1 MLSRPAAPDDAIR
14 RRRFHFDV
22 VGWWPGRCGG
32 VCQRLKIAA
41 APLSELEDH
50 SALNL
55 HRKGVRDSHVCA
67 SRARA
72 RRSRLAAQ
80 LAWPAELR
88 GRGRRPPDRDSMMVA
103 FGRVLALDFGLAR
116 WCSLSLGAWL
126 PSAAPD
132 DGNAGAADSIF
143 DVVGW
148 WPAAGARG
156 VLSILRILEDRQSL
170 RPSSELEDHSALNL
184 HRKGVR
190 DSHVCASRARA
201 RRSRLAAQLAWPA
214 ELRGRGR
221 RPPDRDSMMVAFG
234 RVLALDFGLARWC
247 SLSLGAWLPSAAPDQ

>member
-1 MLSRPAAPDDAIR
+1 MAAQLAWPAELRGRGRRPPDRDSMMVAFGRVLALDFGLARWCSLSLGAWLPSAAPDDAIR

-116 WCSLSLGAWL
+116 WCSLSKAT
-126 PSAAPD
+126 
-132 DGNAGAADSIF
+132 ADQS
-143 DVVGW
+143 
-148 WPAAGARG
+148 PL
-156 VLSILRILEDRQSL
+156 LSFVYEESHSKRTSTRQQL
-170 RPSSELEDHSALNL
+170 D
-184 HRKGVR
+184 
-190 DSHVCASRARA
+190 CAKT
-201 RRSRLAAQLAWPA
+201 L
-214 ELRGRGR
+214 
-221 RPPDRDSMMVAFG
+221 
-234 RVLALDFGLARWC
+234 
-247 SLSLGAWLPSAAPDQ
+247 

>member
-1 MLSRPAAPDDAIR
+1 MVLFIPWRVAAERRAGSWPRRPRPIFFFAYLGGGAAIIMLSRPAAPDDAIR

-132 DGNAGAADSIF
+132 HGRAGRGRFSFLRIWVAAQPSSCCRDPPRRMMQYGAANSILMLSGGGLAGAA
-143 DVVGW
+143 
-148 WPAAGARG
+148 
-156 VLSILRILEDRQSL
+156 
-170 RPSSELEDHSALNL
+170 
-184 HRKGVR
+184 
-190 DSHVCASRARA
+190 ASVNA
-201 RRSRLAAQLAWPA
+201 
-214 ELRGRGR
+214 
-221 RPPDRDSMMVAFG
+221 
-234 RVLALDFGLARWC
+234 
-247 SLSLGAWLPSAAPDQ
+247 